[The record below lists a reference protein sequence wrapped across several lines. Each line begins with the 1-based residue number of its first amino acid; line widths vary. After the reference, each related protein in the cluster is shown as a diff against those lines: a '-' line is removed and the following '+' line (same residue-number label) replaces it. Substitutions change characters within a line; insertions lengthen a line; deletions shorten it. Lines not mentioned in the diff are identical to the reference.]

1 MFSLRLRSGEKMLS
15 SFYHLNDWMQRP
27 DKSFLF
33 FFSFLLEAD
42 KVFTLFT
49 VKSLQPVI
57 RGRQV
62 LSLMVQRNNRYLYFF
77 NAQLMTRAGQTRLP
91 FFIRPGFIKHSY
103 PGKFVHLQQQTA
115 VFTLDLLLF
124 PLMLSSNSWRKP
136 SEGWAGAVV
145 AQEAEQVVQ
154 FTPPQWEFSN
164 LARLGKNVSE
174 DLDLVFGLGP
184 VCCSLIIKV
193 AVQFC
198 TCVIWESSKKWIII
212 NKYIIQFE
220 KLKQKTPKQL

>member
-1 MFSLRLRSGEKMLS
+1 MTECSAQIRVS
-15 SFYHLNDWMQRP
+15 SFFSP
-27 DKSFLF
+27 
-33 FFSFLLEAD
+33 FFSKQTRFLLFLQSSRYSLWSEDD
-42 KVFTLFT
+42 KFCLSWYKEITDTFIFLMLNSWLAL
-49 VKSLQPVI
+49 VKRVSL
-57 RGRQV
+57 
-62 LSLMVQRNNRYLYFF
+62 
-77 NAQLMTRAGQTRLP
+77 

-136 SEGWAGAVV
+136 SEGWAGAAV

-198 TCVIWESSKKWIII
+198 TCVIWDSSKKWIII